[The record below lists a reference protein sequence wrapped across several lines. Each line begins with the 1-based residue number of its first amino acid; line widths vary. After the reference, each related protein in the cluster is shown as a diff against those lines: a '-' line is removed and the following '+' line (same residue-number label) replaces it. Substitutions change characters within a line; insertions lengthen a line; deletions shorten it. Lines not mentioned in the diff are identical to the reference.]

1 MGYILGFSSLV
12 YPHESCRLGL
22 WQAGYVTKLF
32 DPERTPIAMISKPC
46 NGYKKIFVKHTLQN
60 SILSVTL
67 IYIEGNH
74 STGNQEHIMYTTT
87 DEKGIINN
95 YSTEPSVN
103 YAEYPSLEQ
112 QQTYLRLG
120 ALAGGLVVSLLT
132 IAVLVSQ

>member
-1 MGYILGFSSLV
+1 
-12 YPHESCRLGL
+12 
-22 WQAGYVTKLF
+22 
-32 DPERTPIAMISKPC
+32 
-46 NGYKKIFVKHTLQN
+46 
-60 SILSVTL
+60 
-67 IYIEGNH
+67 
-74 STGNQEHIMYTTT
+74 MYTTT